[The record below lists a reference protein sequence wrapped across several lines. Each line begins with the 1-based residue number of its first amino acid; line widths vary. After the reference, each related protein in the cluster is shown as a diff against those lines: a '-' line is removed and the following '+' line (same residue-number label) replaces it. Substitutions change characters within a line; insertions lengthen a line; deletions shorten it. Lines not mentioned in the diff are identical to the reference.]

1 MKNLK
6 RKGFSGIELT
16 VVIVILTG
24 LFNIFTLHIE
34 DTNEAF
40 KTGVFANTV
49 LKQESKEAIAFIQNS
64 QLENGDFAVDT
75 NYVSDLDSEVE
86 IETVSCDNNGI
97 GHYVSILQKNTE
109 EIYSFNTCNLVKNQI
124 KYEIT
129 EA

>member
-24 LFNIFTLHIE
+24 LFNIFTIQVE
-34 DTNEAF
+34 NTNEAF
-40 KTGVFANTV
+40 KSGVFANTV
-49 LKQESKEAIAFIQNS
+49 LKQESQEAIAFIQNS
-64 QLENGDFAVDT
+64 QIETGSFEVDT
-75 NYVSDLDSEVE
+75 DYVSDLESEVE
-86 IETVSCDNNGI
+86 IETVSCDNNNV
-97 GHYVSILQKNTE
+97 GHYVSIQQRDTE

-124 KYEIT
+124 KYEMT